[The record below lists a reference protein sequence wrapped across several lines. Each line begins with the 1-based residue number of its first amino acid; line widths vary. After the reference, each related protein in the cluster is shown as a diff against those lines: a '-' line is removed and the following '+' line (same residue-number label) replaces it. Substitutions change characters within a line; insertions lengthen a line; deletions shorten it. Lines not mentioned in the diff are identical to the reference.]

1 MTAGAGGTGTTT
13 ELEAVVSEQD
23 PMRYDV
29 GPPAGPPAKA
39 VTPGEAPPLHPA
51 IATAHCAGSA
61 LAGWVI
67 GPSTAAPVLYALSY
81 AAGGAMAAITAVA
94 ELRRRRLSVD
104 LLMVLAAAGAAV
116 LGDWGEGAVLL
127 FLFSLSGTL
136 EAYALYRTT
145 RSIDALIKLRPR
157 EASRVRDGYESR
169 APIEALT
176 IDDVIRVRPGER
188 FPVDGEV
195 IEGETWADEA
205 TLTGESE
212 PVGKAVGD
220 PVFAGTINGRGS
232 VLIRM
237 TRAVADTT
245 LERIVRLVRDAQA
258 EKTAAQLFVESWRGP
273 YVAGVLLAAAF
284 VFVGSGLLHR
294 QGFTDAFYQAMVILV
309 VASPCAVVVGAPA
322 VLLSAITRAARQ
334 GVLFKGGAHLEM
346 LGHVD
351 TIAFDKTGTIT
362 RGRPTVAD
370 VWAADGLEPDRLLG
384 LAAAAER
391 RSEHHLAAAVVAEAD
406 RRGLATGEV
415 DDFETHTG
423 EGVHAHADGL
433 WIGVG
438 REALFASH
446 DRPVP
451 PAVAAAGERIRERG
465 QTALLVVLAGDGPP
479 TGGVIALADLPRPDA
494 AAALGSLRRSGI
506 SSILVLTGDH
516 ERVARAV
523 ARRVGAD
530 EVRSGLLPGEKV
542 LELRRLM
549 NAGHRLAMV
558 GDGVNDAPALATAD
572 VGIAMGGAGTDVA
585 LEVADVVLMRDDLR
599 SLSFAVWL
607 SRLARRRVR
616 RNLAFAFTVIG
627 VLVLSSF
634 FGLPLWLG
642 VVGHEGSTL
651 LVVLSGLRLLW
662 ESPPGEIPAGEPG
675 DAPDRGRERHDRPL
689 RSRRRGADVTVG
701 RGASR

>member
-1 MTAGAGGTGTTT
+1 M
-13 ELEAVVSEQD
+13 
-23 PMRYDV
+23 
-29 GPPAGPPAKA
+29 
-39 VTPGEAPPLHPA
+39 
-51 IATAHCAGSA
+51 
-61 LAGWVI
+61 
-67 GPSTAAPVLYALSY
+67 LYALSY
-81 AAGGAMAAITAVA
+81 AAGGAMAAFTAVA
-94 ELRRRRLSVD
+94 ELRRGRLSVD
-104 LLMVLAAAGAAV
+104 LLMILAAAGAAG

-136 EAYALYRTT
+136 EAYAMYRTT

-157 EASRVRDGYESR
+157 EASRVRDGDETR
-169 APIEALT
+169 VPIETLK
-176 IDDVIRVRPGER
+176 IDDLIRIRPGER

-220 PVFAGTINGRGS
+220 LVFAGTINGRGS

-258 EKTAAQLFVESWRGP
+258 ETTAAQLLVESWRGP
-273 YVAGVLLAAAF
+273 YVAAVLFAAAF
-284 VFVGSGLLHR
+284 IFVGSWFLHR
-294 QGFTDAFYQAMVILV
+294 QGFADSFYHAMVILV
-309 VASPCAVVVGAPA
+309 VSSPCAVVVGAPA
-322 VLLSAITRAARQ
+322 VLLSAIARAARH
-334 GVLFKGGAHLEM
+334 GVLFKGGAHLEV
-346 LGHVD
+346 LGDVD
-351 TIAFDKTGTIT
+351 VIAFDKTGTIT
-362 RGRPTVAD
+362 RGRPTVTT
-370 VWAADGLEPDRLLG
+370 VWAAEGLDPDHLLG
-384 LAAAAER
+384 LAAAVER
-391 RSEHHLAAAVVAEAD
+391 RSEHHLAEAVVAEAD
-406 RRGLATGEV
+406 RRGLAAGKM

-446 DRPVP
+446 DKPIP
-451 PAVAAAGERIRERG
+451 PAVAAAGERFRAQG
-465 QTALLVVLAGDGPP
+465 QTALLIVLAGDGPP

-494 AAALGSLRRSGI
+494 AAAISLLRRSGVT
-506 SSILVLTGDH
+506 SILILTGDH

-530 EVRSGLLPGEKV
+530 DVRSGLLPGEKV

-549 NAGHRLAMV
+549 KDGHRVAMV

-572 VGIAMGGAGTDVA
+572 VGVAMGGAGTDVA

-599 SLSFAVWL
+599 ALSFAVWL

-616 RNLAFAFTVIG
+616 QNLAFAFTVIG

-651 LVVLSGLRLLW
+651 LVVLNGLRLLW
-662 ESPPGEIPAGEPG
+662 ESPPSESPAGEPG
-675 DAPDRGRERHDRPL
+675 GVLGRGREPGDRRP
-689 RSRRRGADVTVG
+689 SARRRGADAMAG
-701 RGASR
+701 RSGSYGDHPA